1 MKNSISIGF
10 IAFWVLA
17 SSAVFGTV
25 QKPDKIIYRGK
36 EYNSENYSM
45 VYNLENYPMEEYF
58 EKYPDKRPKS
68 DVTSTA
74 LWRGYVAT
82 FEIQDGQLY
91 LKDIEIEISTKVKSD
106 WYEYS
111 WKSVLNEVFPK
122 QELVK
127 MDWVTGLLVLY
138 TSDYEQY
145 ILLEVDKGDLKSNK
159 WFKEE
164 EYKEFKE
171 KQFQAFKKTEEY
183 EKIKAKLRK
192 EYDNLYVEDCE
203 KYGEESALYVD
214 DESIESN
221 IKYDIMEY
229 TSKILVEEEK
239 ENPTWGT
246 IVCIIALLFV
256 CGYVYKKVRNAK
268 KANNAIKQTTS

>member
-91 LKDIEIEISTKVKSD
+91 LKDIEIEISTKVKND
-106 WYEYS
+106 RYEYS
-111 WKSVLNEVFPK
+111 WKSVLNEVFPN
-122 QELVK
+122 QDLVK

-159 WFKEE
+159 WFEEE